1 VLVGV
6 VNNTQ
11 ALEAIL
17 AEKYSSEEESES
29 EGETEKEA
37 KAERDLEILK
47 QRQTDYKELHDSGMD
62 VSLLSEAF
70 SNIAMNSKT
79 GKLLTL
85 SLEVVVYRENAEQR
99 LHPLAGGGWRYIWK
113 SAADVYHIAIRAL
126 AASKLPIE
134 KLSIFNNRQLQR
146 CSLGCNEL
154 GRISFEDKGL
164 AISLA
169 SLKSLSVSFSDR
181 IIFQS
186 IEDAERSCDPDEE
199 RDWDTP
205 DHNRGRDEMQAEAED
220 EGNFIGLAKFLQLC
234 RQLEDL
240 EIHHYRLRSGLLG
253 TLDLHLERVL
263 QRVAEAETLPKLKRL
278 ELRGVYVREQD
289 LLAFLQRTGVHKL
302 FMYWVILYGGT
313 FRSIFDYCTS
323 NAAGMEELYFHKLL
337 EEGRSFYFE
346 GLGASHSQPHLIGAD
361 PGPRGDTLQRK
372 GDEVKE
378 QIIYSFGGGG
388 VRELSSPKQMERI
401 QQGYREYGPP
411 NKGVA

>member
-1 VLVGV
+1 LVGV

-29 EGETEKEA
+29 EGEAEKEA
-37 KAERDLEILK
+37 KAKWDLEILK

-99 LHPLAGGGWRYIWK
+99 LHPLAGGGWRFIWK

-126 AASKLPIE
+126 ATSKLPIE
-134 KLSIFNNRQLQR
+134 KLSIFNSLQR

-154 GRISFEDKGL
+154 GRIDFEDKGL

-186 IEDAERSCDPDEE
+186 IEDAGRSCDPVEE

-205 DHNRGRDEMQAEAED
+205 DHNRDRDEMQAEAED
-220 EGNFIGLAKFLQLC
+220 EGNFIGLAKLLQLC
-234 RQLEDL
+234 RDLKDL

-289 LLAFLQRTGVHKL
+289 LLAFIQRTGVHKL
-302 FMYWVILYGGT
+302 FMCRVILDGGT

-323 NAAGMEELYFHKLL
+323 NTAGMEELYFHKLL

-378 QIIYSFGGGG
+378 QIIYGFWRGG
-388 VRELSSPKQMERI
+388 VREVSSPQQMERI
-401 QQGYREYGPP
+401 KQRYREYGPP

>member
-1 VLVGV
+1 
-6 VNNTQ
+6 
-11 ALEAIL
+11 
-17 AEKYSSEEESES
+17 
-29 EGETEKEA
+29 
-37 KAERDLEILK
+37 
-47 QRQTDYKELHDSGMD
+47 MD

-70 SNIAMNSKT
+70 SNIAMNG

-113 SAADVYHIAIRAL
+113 SATDLYHIAIRAL
-126 AASKLPIE
+126 AASRLPIE
-134 KLSIFNNRQLQR
+134 KLSIFNSLQR

-154 GRISFEDKGL
+154 GRIDFEDKGL

-205 DHNRGRDEMQAEAED
+205 DRNRDRDEMQAEAED
-220 EGNFIGLAKFLQLC
+220 ERNFIGLAKLLHLC
-234 RQLEDL
+234 CQLEDL
-240 EIHHYRLRSGLLG
+240 EIHYYRLRSGLLG

-278 ELRGVYVREQD
+278 VLRGVYVREQD
-289 LLAFLQRTGVHKL
+289 LLAVIRRTGVHKL
-302 FMYWVILYGGT
+302 FMYRVILYGGT
-313 FRSIFDYCTS
+313 FRSIFNYCTS

-346 GLGASHSQPHLIGAD
+346 GLGASHSLPQLIGDD
-361 PGPRGDTLQRK
+361 PGSRGDTLRRKAMRSRRRSIMVFGEVVSVKCHPPNRRK
-372 GDEVKE
+372 G
-378 QIIYSFGGGG
+378 
-388 VRELSSPKQMERI
+388 
-401 QQGYREYGPP
+401 
-411 NKGVA
+411 